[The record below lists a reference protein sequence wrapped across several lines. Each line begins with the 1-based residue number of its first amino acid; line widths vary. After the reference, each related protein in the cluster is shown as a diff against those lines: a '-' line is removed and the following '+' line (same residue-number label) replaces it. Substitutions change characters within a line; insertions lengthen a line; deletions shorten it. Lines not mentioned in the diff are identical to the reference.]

1 MREPFLLNP
10 PKTRSAD
17 ELKLNRDPREARF
30 DPDIGAW
37 ATPFVMG
44 MANTRIV
51 RRSAGLFE
59 QWNESYGPEFR
70 YQEYQKI
77 TGPLARAKAYGMLL
91 ALGMLQ
97 ATLQSS
103 TGRQFLTRLA
113 PKPGQGPSQKTMD
126 NGFFRCDLVGIA
138 ADGRKV
144 YGAVSDNGDPGN
156 RATVKFLCEAAL
168 SLALNADQ
176 LPGGQKRGGVL
187 TPATGLGDVLVVRLR
202 QAGMRLE
209 TSDQGPFAGP
219 AV

>member
-10 PKTRSAD
+10 PKACSAD
-17 ELKLNRDPREARF
+17 ELKLNRDPREAHF
-30 DPDIGAW
+30 DSDIGAW

-51 RRSAGLFE
+51 RRSAGLLE

-77 TGPLARAKAYGMLL
+77 TGPIAQAKAYGMLA

-103 TGRQFLTRLA
+103 AGRRFLTRLA

-144 YGAVSDNGDPGN
+144 YGVVSDKGDPGN
-156 RATVKFLCEAAL
+156 RATVKFLCEAW
-168 SLALNADQ
+168 
-176 LPGGQKRGGVL
+176 RW
-187 TPATGLGDVLVVRLR
+187 TPASFPADPGVAACSRRQRDWATCSSKGCAALVCSWKPRIRDLSPTQR
-202 QAGMRLE
+202 CKI
-209 TSDQGPFAGP
+209 
-219 AV
+219 